1 MTENRTNDAEV
12 DERRRVASAA
22 GLTGTQ
28 RAATA
33 LRDGIRTGR
42 YVPGQRLVEADLTR
56 ELGVGRNSLREAF
69 ARLASEGLV
78 LIEPHRGASI
88 RRRTRAEI
96 AELYDLSEVL
106 EGLAAR
112 RAATNITLPGN
123 SELLASATRRLQ
135 AGARSGGATEQ
146 IDEAARFHEAILAI
160 ADNPRLTEL
169 VVNLHIQTFSFQL
182 RHAHLSGQHRMSDAS
197 LSDHLAVADAIQ
209 RGDPQNAETVMR
221 EHLRSGKQRVL
232 ALPDAVFDQVSD

>member
-1 MTENRTNDAEV
+1 VIENRTDDAAV
-12 DERRRVASAA
+12 DGRRSVASAG

-28 RAATA
+28 RAVTA

-112 RAATNITLPGN
+112 LAATNITLPGN
-123 SELLASATRRLQ
+123 SELLASVTARLQ

-182 RHAHLSGQHRMSDAS
+182 RHAHLSGQHPIGDAS
-197 LSDHLAVADAIQ
+197 LSDHLAVAEAIQ

-232 ALPDAVFDQVSD
+232 ALPDAVFD

>member
-1 MTENRTNDAEV
+1 VIENRTDAAAV
-12 DERRRVASAA
+12 DGRRSIASAG

-28 RAATA
+28 RAVTA

-112 RAATNITLPGN
+112 QAATNITLPGN
-123 SELLASATRRLQ
+123 SELLASVTPRLQ
-135 AGARSGGATEQ
+135 AGARSAAEQ
-146 IDEAARFHEAILAI
+146 IDQAARFHEAILAI

-182 RHAHLSGQHRMSDAS
+182 RHAHLSGQHPMSDAS
-197 LSDHLAVADAIQ
+197 LSDHLAVAEAIQ
-209 RGDPQNAETVMR
+209 RGDPQNAEAVMR

-232 ALPDAVFDQVSD
+232 ALPDAVFD

>member
-1 MTENRTNDAEV
+1 VIENRTDDAAV
-12 DERRRVASAA
+12 DGRRSVASAG

-28 RAATA
+28 RAVTA

-112 RAATNITLPGN
+112 QAATNITLPGN
-123 SELLASATRRLQ
+123 SELLASVTPRLQ

-182 RHAHLSGQHRMSDAS
+182 RHAHLSGGHPIGDAS
-197 LSDHLAVADAIQ
+197 LSDHLAVAEAIQ

-232 ALPDAVFDQVSD
+232 ALPDAVFD

>member
-1 MTENRTNDAEV
+1 VIENRTDDAAV
-12 DERRRVASAA
+12 DGRRSVVSAG

-28 RAATA
+28 RAVTA

-112 RAATNITLPGN
+112 QAASNITLPGN
-123 SELLASATRRLQ
+123 SELLASVTPRLQ
-135 AGARSGGATEQ
+135 VRARSAAEQ
-146 IDEAARFHEAILAI
+146 IDQAARFHEAILAI

-182 RHAHLSGQHRMSDAS
+182 RHAHLSGQHSMRDAS
-197 LSDHLAVADAIQ
+197 LSDHLAVAEAIQ

-232 ALPDAVFDQVSD
+232 ALPDTVFD